1 MDKIALKTITS
12 IQENWAGRNFML
24 TASLV
29 NSQLIIRMQECRDD
43 DLKSTTTNGFNFE
56 KKFIGI
62 LDVFHIW

>member
-1 MDKIALKTITS
+1 
-12 IQENWAGRNFML
+12 ML

-62 LDVFHIW
+62 LDVFHIEFD